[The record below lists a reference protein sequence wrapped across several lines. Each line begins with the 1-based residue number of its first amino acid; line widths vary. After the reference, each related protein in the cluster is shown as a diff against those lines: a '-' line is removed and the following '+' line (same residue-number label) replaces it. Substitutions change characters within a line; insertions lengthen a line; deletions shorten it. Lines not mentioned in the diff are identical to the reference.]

1 MNVVLSRLQSLRFS
15 AHTCALVFVL
25 LVSLFLIATEFDS
38 LLRANFVKDVRLDHT
53 LELIEAREEIE
64 EKVFDHFLVL
74 QKLVTLIEENYDL
87 DQKQFGSLVQS
98 LNYQGD
104 DIINFAAAPDLV
116 VRFVYPYKEN
126 AAAVGLDYTE
136 NDLQRTGVMR
146 AVENG
151 TATIDGPIELVQGGR
166 ALIIRQPI
174 FIDSNAAG
182 GSYKIWGIV
191 SMVVDFDRFWDQ
203 TGLKALSQAY
213 KLFLRLDSVEKDQRS
228 ILFGNP
234 ELEQESPI
242 ELEISFPNGN
252 WSMMAIPKPGWP
264 SNTPNHI
271 RNRLI
276 MGAIS
281 LLIVGVVLSVAAL
294 AAAEKKSRIRLT
306 SAIQA
311 MNDGFAMFDS
321 DGHLIEYNSKYSEIY
336 KKVSD
341 QIKHGASFED
351 IIRLAVE
358 RGPQAAAMGR
368 EEEWVQERLKDFDG
382 PDIEFEQELSDGRF
396 ILASDHNTIDGGKVC
411 LRTDVTELKQ
421 AIKAAES
428 ASRAKSEFMNTL
440 SHELRTPLT
449 VILGTVGLIKH
460 IEGQKISKA
469 VFLEFAKDPIDRKGA
484 SDALTAL
491 IRHIVAM
498 MGKQERSAKYLLALV
513 DDMLDLAKLEAGSY
527 SVETKLCDVDQLL
540 MSVSEQTQQSAKDKG
555 LDLMFISEGGQV
567 YCDPLRTTQIL
578 LNLVNNA
585 LKFVSAGEI
594 KISVRHADNDVV
606 FAVSD
611 TGPGIS
617 LEDQERVFNAFEQ
630 VDSSD
635 TRSNG
640 GVGLGLAISRKLA
653 TAQNGILKLES
664 EFGVGSKFTLRLP
677 ARSAEKAANGSVR
690 GNLLEPIS

>member
-1 MNVVLSRLQSLRFS
+1 MKVVFSRLLSLRFS
-15 AHTCALVFVL
+15 GYTYALVFVL
-25 LVSLFLIATEFDS
+25 LVSLFLIAAEFDN
-38 LLRANFVKDVRLDHT
+38 LLRANFIKDVRLDHT

-87 DQKQFGSLVQS
+87 DQKQFGSLVES
-98 LNYQGD
+98 LNYEGD

-116 VRFVYPYKEN
+116 VRFVYPYDEN
-126 AAAVGLDYTE
+126 AAVVGLDYTE
-136 NDLQRTGVMR
+136 NDLQRAGVMR
-146 AVENG
+146 AVEDG

-174 FIDSNAAG
+174 FIDSNTAG
-182 GSYKIWGIV
+182 GSGKVWGIV
-191 SMVVDFDRFWDQ
+191 SMVVDHGRFLDQ
-203 TGLKALSQAY
+203 TGLTALSQEY
-213 KLFLRLDSVEKDQRS
+213 KLFLRLDSGEKDQIS
-228 ILFGNP
+228 ILFGSP
-234 ELEQESPI
+234 ELEQQSPI

-264 SNTPNHI
+264 KNTPNHI

-276 MGAIS
+276 MGVIS
-281 LLIVGVVLSVAAL
+281 LLIIGVVLSVAAL

-321 DGHLIEYNSKYSEIY
+321 DGVLIEYNSRYSEIY
-336 KKVSD
+336 ETVSD
-341 QIKHGASFED
+341 QIRRGASFED
-351 IIRLAVE
+351 IIRLAVD

-368 EEEWVQERLKDFDG
+368 EEEWVQERLEDFDG
-382 PDIEFEQELSDGRF
+382 PDIEFEQELSNSRF

-411 LRTDVTELKQ
+411 LRTDVTDLKQ
-421 AIKAAES
+421 ALKTAES
-428 ASRAKSEFMNTL
+428 ASRAKSDFMNTL

-460 IEGQKISKA
+460 IQGQKISEA
-469 VFLEFAKDPIDRKGA
+469 VFLELAKDPIDRKGA
-484 SDALTAL
+484 SDALTFL
-491 IRHIVAM
+491 IRHVVAM
-498 MGKQERSAKYLLALV
+498 MGKQERSAKHLLALV
-513 DDMLDLAKLEAGSY
+513 DDMLDFAKLETGSY
-527 SVETKLCDVDQLL
+527 SIEANLCDVDQIL
-540 MSVSEQTQQSAKDKG
+540 MSVSEQTQQLAKDKG
-555 LDLMFISEGGQV
+555 LDLMFNSEGGQV

-578 LNLVNNA
+578 LNLVTNA
-585 LKFVSAGEI
+585 LKFVSAGEVE
-594 KISVRHADNDVV
+594 ISVRHGNNDVI

-617 LEDQERVFNAFEQ
+617 SEDQERVFNAFEQ

-653 TAQNGILKLES
+653 TAQNGTLRLES

-677 ARSAEKAANGSVR
+677 ARSTEKAGKGSVR

>member
-1 MNVVLSRLQSLRFS
+1 MNVVFSRLLSLRFS
-15 AHTCALVFVL
+15 GHTCALVFAL
-25 LVSLFLIATEFDS
+25 LVSLFLIATEVDN
-38 LLRANFVKDVRLDHT
+38 LLRSNFVKDVRLDHT
-53 LELIEAREEIE
+53 LELIEAREGIE

-74 QKLVTLIEENYDL
+74 QKLATLIEENDDL
-87 DQKQFGSLVQS
+87 DQKLFGSLVQS

-126 AAAVGLDYTE
+126 AAAIGLDYTE
-136 NDLQRTGVMR
+136 NDLQRAGVMR
-146 AVENG
+146 TVENG
-151 TATIDGPIELVQGGR
+151 AATIDGPIELVQGGR

-174 FIDSNAAG
+174 FIDSSTAG
-182 GSYKIWGIV
+182 RSNNTWGIV
-191 SMVVDFDRFWDQ
+191 SMVVDYDKFWDQ
-203 TGLKALSQAY
+203 TGLTALSQEY
-213 KLFLRLDSVEKDQRS
+213 KLFLKLDSGERDQRS
-228 ILFGNP
+228 ILFGSP
-234 ELEQESPI
+234 ELEQETPI
-242 ELEISFPNGN
+242 ELDFHFQNGN
-252 WSMMAIPKPGWP
+252 WLMMAIPEPGWP
-264 SNTPNHI
+264 KNAPNYI
-271 RNRLI
+271 RNRLL

-294 AAAEKKSRIRLT
+294 ASAEKKARIRLT

-321 DGHLIEYNSKYSEIY
+321 DGLLIEYNSKYSEIY
-336 KKVSD
+336 EKVSD
-341 QIKHGASFED
+341 QIKRGASFED

-368 EEEWVQERLKDFDG
+368 EEEWVQERLEDFGG
-382 PDIEFEQELSDGRF
+382 PDVEFEQELSNGRF

-411 LRTDVTELKQ
+411 LRTDVTNLKQ
-421 AIKAAES
+421 AIKTAES

-460 IEGQKISKA
+460 LKGQKIAKA
-469 VFLEFAKDPIDRKGA
+469 VFLELAKDPIDRKGA
-484 SDALTAL
+484 SDALTVL
-491 IRHIVAM
+491 ISHIVAM
-498 MGKQERSAKYLLALV
+498 MGKQERSAKHLLALV
-513 DDMLDLAKLEAGSY
+513 DDMLDFAKLETGSY
-527 SVETKLCDVDQLL
+527 SIETKLCDVDEIL
-540 MSVSEQTQQSAKDKG
+540 MSVSEQTQQLAKDKG

-594 KISVRHADNDVV
+594 EISVRHADTDVV
-606 FAVSD
+606 FAVTD
-611 TGPGIS
+611 IGPGIS
-617 LEDQERVFNAFEQ
+617 PEDQERVFIAFEQ